1 MTAEGA
7 RTETSRK
14 QKHVRSTSSKA
25 SAATLAAQSEDTAEH
40 VASVVEPAPS
50 VVAQPESA
58 AQQVETDATSA
69 ETGRHPAE
77 NSAASPMSC
86 DPRDDKPRFRIFI
99 VDSGWNHPA
108 SKVLNENFGLIHS
121 LTHED
126 PIYVLSRDES
136 VRMLCRKKSLIGHDP
151 IISVHDLYATG
162 KRGPNDVHGFRLHLG
177 LLDSDTQVLAALKSF
192 ARFIGTHRDAP
203 DLDASVRRKLHKQGI
218 AGAFEIVGGAAT
230 ALLMEG

>member
-1 MTAEGA
+1 MTAAHA
-7 RTETSRK
+7 RTETSG
-14 QKHVRSTSSKA
+14 KHKATRSTSSKT
-25 SAATLAAQSEDTAEH
+25 SAATIAEH
-40 VASVVEPAPS
+40 EESTPQPENVAEHAASVE
-50 VVAQPESA
+50 QPESA
-58 AQQVETDATSA
+58 AQRVETDATSA
-69 ETGRHPAE
+69 ENG
-77 NSAASPMSC
+77 AASPKTDPASC
-86 DPRDDKPRFRIFI
+86 DPRDNKPRFRIFI

-108 SKVLNENFGLIHS
+108 SKVLHENFDLIHS

-126 PIYVLSRDES
+126 PIYVLSREES
-136 VRMLCRKKSLIGHDP
+136 VQMLCRKKSLIGHDP

-177 LLDSDTQVLAALKSF
+177 LLDSDAQVLAALKSF